1 MTGLRRSGLAAWP
14 AQAQALA
21 RAWAQAWAWAV
32 CPMLTMVLAL
42 LGTVASV
49 GNAQGHEMSLTCRPT
64 RACAAA
70 DRPAARRA
78 NTGVRSMRPAH

>member
-14 AQAQALA
+14 ARARARALA
-21 RAWAQAWAWAV
+21 RARAWAF
-32 CPMLTMVLAL
+32 CPMLAMVLAL

-78 NTGVRSMRPAH
+78 NTGVRSMRPAQ